1 MRAYGMVGIV
11 GTFALLASC
20 TSHRPGRVHQFGSCK
35 PVVQGREILCNGSP
49 MASVE
54 CHGRAERSCRAL
66 AIRYHDGN
74 VAWLYQAPWFN
85 PERPESSWERISAY
99 DWASA
104 IEMTPDAEYLW
115 YRTDDENGTRWI
127 EYDVQAGMQRP
138 VERFRI
144 VQLRDVRYRGD
155 VVQVPLF
162 DPAQDGAEQSV
173 PAAH

>member
-1 MRAYGMVGIV
+1 MRANGIAIL
-11 GTFALLASC
+11 GAFALLTSCAS
-20 TSHRPGRVHQFGSCK
+20 SRPGRVHRFGACK
-35 PVVQGREILCNGSP
+35 PVVQGREILCDGSH
-49 MASVE
+49 MAAIE
-54 CHGRAERSCRAL
+54 CHGRAEGSCRAL

-85 PERPESSWERISAY
+85 PDRPESAFERESPY

-104 IEMTPDAEYLW
+104 VEVTPDALYLW
-115 YRTDDENGTRWI
+115 YRTDDEIGTRWI

-144 VQLRDVRYRGD
+144 VELREIRYRGD

-162 DPAQDGAEQSV
+162 DPARDTPDRG
-173 PAAH
+173 

>member
-20 TSHRPGRVHQFGSCK
+20 SHRPGRVHQFGSCK
-35 PVVQGREILCNGSP
+35 PVVQGREILCDGSK

-54 CHGRAERSCRAL
+54 CHGRTERSCRAL

-85 PERPESSWERISAY
+85 PEQPESSWERISAY
-99 DWASA
+99 DWASDV
-104 IEMTPDAEYLW
+104 EMTPDAEYLW
-115 YRTDDENGTRWI
+115 YRTEDENGTRWI

-162 DPAQDGAEQSV
+162 DPAQDGAEQGA